1 MSKFEKWEEYEKEL
15 DITPEQEE
23 EIRIEMEI
31 IKATIKAR
39 EESNITQTELSK
51 KAGLKQSAIARVEK
65 GIHSPSINTLVKILY
80 PLGYTIKVVPAQST
94 HKINKSE

>member
-39 EESNITQTELSK
+39 EENNITQTELSK

-65 GIHSPSINTLVKILY
+65 GVHSPSINTLVKILY
-80 PLGYTIKVVPAQST
+80 PLGYTIKVVPVQNT
-94 HKINKSE
+94 HKISKSE